1 MPHYEGELRA
11 PEAAR
16 FAIIA
21 SRWNPRITDALVT
34 GARASLSGNGVAD
47 DAVDVVRVPGAWE
60 IPVAAARIAAASR
73 HVAIIAL
80 GCVIRGDTR
89 HYEHVA
95 DRCAEGLMRVQLDFG
110 IPVMN
115 GVLAVERIE
124 DAEVRAG
131 GSHGN
136 KGEEAALA
144 AIEMAQLLEQL
155 S

>member
-1 MPHYEGELRA
+1 MIRWGE
-11 PEAAR
+11 
-16 FAIIA
+16 
-21 SRWNPRITDALVT
+21 T
-34 GARASLSGNGVAD
+34 GAERHSADDRERESPDDCIPFRRTIVKSHAGPSAVRVAD
-47 DAVDVVRVPGAWE
+47 VAVDVIRVPGAWE
-60 IPVAAARIAAASR
+60 IPVAAARIAAGGQHA
-73 HVAIIAL
+73 AIIAL

-95 DRCAEGLMRVQLDFG
+95 DRCAEGLMRVSLDFG

-155 S
+155 A